1 MIILTNIF
9 PFCSELPLNGGCR
22 IHGNS
27 TEALHKASGGVSSSG
42 GIMKQATGIRQGQ
55 GSGNRKFV
63 NSHRQRHLAG
73 NSNECHSQQHTL
85 CPEVAKALS
94 GVMLIAEQKK
104 RLEES
109 TKVSEA
115 EGTAEHDNC

>member
-1 MIILTNIF
+1 M
-9 PFCSELPLNGGCR
+9 PLNGGCR

-27 TEALHKASGGVSSSG
+27 TEALHKSSGGGGGGGSSSG
-42 GIMKQATGIRQGQ
+42 IMKHATATGIRQRQ

-63 NSHRQRHLAG
+63 NSNRQRHMAG
-73 NSNECHSQQHTL
+73 NSTQYHDHSQHTHAL

-109 TKVSEA
+109 TKVRRTKEQLNMK
-115 EGTAEHDNC
+115 DY